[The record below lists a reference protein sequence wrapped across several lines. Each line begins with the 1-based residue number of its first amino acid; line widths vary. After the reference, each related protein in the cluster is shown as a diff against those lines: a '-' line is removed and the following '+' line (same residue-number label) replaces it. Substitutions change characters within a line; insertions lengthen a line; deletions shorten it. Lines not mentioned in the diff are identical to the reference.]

1 MWLLHSQRNFRE
13 RFDEFAF
20 LDSISCRCK
29 LRSLRVRSFS
39 YEEFFLHLFVPK
51 PNLTSSVNENV
62 TGFNIVILK
71 SGTANIQSVPMS
83 HVTCM
88 WRPLQRFFF
97 SSFLLSSQLIFV
109 PIPSKSFVTERWIV
123 GHFIVHKW
131 LIILSYFISYHY
143 DNYYYFSQENRA
155 TILEISQRKQN
166 SIYLFLCW
174 QSTMISRSI
183 LLITILLW

>member
-88 WRPLQRFFF
+88 WRPLKRDFFF
-97 SSFLLSSQLIFV
+97 SSFMLSSQLIFV
-109 PIPSKSFVTERWIV
+109 PIPSKSFATERWIV

-131 LIILSYFISYHY
+131 LIILKANFRVFLSYLISYHY
-143 DNYYYFSQENRA
+143 DNYYYFTQENRA
-155 TILEISQRKQN
+155 TILEIFQRK
-166 SIYLFLCW
+166 
-174 QSTMISRSI
+174 
-183 LLITILLW
+183 

>member
-1 MWLLHSQRNFRE
+1 MEYLNTYLAVFLLFLSKVLAEGETKGYLRREHSVLKGEFDVALVNCAPNPSWMWLLHSQGNFRE

-88 WRPLQRFFF
+88 WRPLQRYFFF
-97 SSFLLSSQLIFV
+97 KLHAFLPTDFCTY
-109 PIPSKSFVTERWIV
+109 PF
-123 GHFIVHKW
+123 
-131 LIILSYFISYHY
+131 
-143 DNYYYFSQENRA
+143 
-155 TILEISQRKQN
+155 
-166 SIYLFLCW
+166 
-174 QSTMISRSI
+174 
-183 LLITILLW
+183 

>member
-88 WRPLQRFFF
+88 WRPLKRDFFF
-97 SSFLLSSQLIFV
+97 PSFMLSSQLIFV

-131 LIILSYFISYHY
+131 LIILKANFRVFLSYLISYHY
-143 DNYYYFSQENRA
+143 DNYYYFTQENRA
-155 TILEISQRKQN
+155 TILEIFQRK
-166 SIYLFLCW
+166 
-174 QSTMISRSI
+174 
-183 LLITILLW
+183 